1 MVQLTD
7 PFMTTGK
14 TIALTIWTFVGKA
27 MFLLFHMLSR
37 FAITFLSRGKRLLI
51 LCSLSTL
58 ADVLGP
64 CPPLEKCIQVPFL
77 SFINRSPKGSAVI
90 NGWSGLQVSRAGP
103 LTEAPSHFIKLAD
116 DISPDRWRQRMVGQ
130 GN

>member
-1 MVQLTD
+1 
-7 PFMTTGK
+7 
-14 TIALTIWTFVGKA
+14 
-27 MFLLFHMLSR
+27 MFLLFDMLSR
-37 FAITFLSRGKRLLI
+37 FAITFLSKGKRLLI
-51 LCSLSTL
+51 SCSLSTL
-58 ADVLGP
+58 AGVLGL

-77 SFINRSPKGSAVI
+77 SFINHSPKGRAVI

-103 LTEAPSHFIKLAD
+103 LTEAPSYFIKQAD